1 MPSAC
6 SGPASNPADLFAA
19 KETRRGAALSTAKP
33 HEKPQSPVTRVA
45 ETAEERRAIRRHIL
59 FTIAVVCALSLAWKL
74 LHVIEI
80 VYVSALFAVV
90 LMPVVQRISTCQIR
104 GWSLPRPAAIGL
116 LLTTVALII
125 TLFLVL
131 GLPPVLRDMRQ
142 FSADLPEKIPI
153 VVAKIKHLPMA
164 DKFGVDSLTERL
176 QSALGSTT
184 TFLIAS
190 FPKWAAR
197 IFDIAA
203 AFFLCIYFMLEGE
216 HAYAYLLAFF
226 RPRSRERLAATLQI
240 AEQRMSKWLLG
251 QGALMLIL
259 GVCST
264 VAFYFLHV
272 RYFFLLG
279 VLMGLFNII
288 PVAGG
293 IITILLA
300 GGVAALDSWQK
311 MAGVFIFYFF
321 YVQIENG
328 YLTPRIM
335 RTSVDLMGLSVLIA
349 LLVGSSLAG
358 VTGALV
364 AVPTAALV
372 AVLMDEYMVQKDAE
386 AQALASEYKAPDP
399 EESPIP

>member
-1 MPSAC
+1 M
-6 SGPASNPADLFAA
+6 
-19 KETRRGAALSTAKP
+19 KRERGAALSTAKAN
-33 HEKPQSPVTRVA
+33 EKSQGTVTHVA

-59 FTIAVVCALSLAWKL
+59 FTIAVFCTLGLAWKL

-90 LMPVVQRISTCQIR
+90 LMPIVQRISNCQIR

-116 LLTTVALII
+116 LLTTVVLLLTA
-125 TLFLVL
+125 FFVL
-131 GLPPVLRDMRQ
+131 GLPPVLHDMRQ
-142 FSADLPEKIPI
+142 FSADLPERIPI
-153 VVAKIKHLPMA
+153 FVARIKHLPMA
-164 DKFGVDSLTERL
+164 DKFGVDSLSEKL

-190 FPKWAAR
+190 FPTWAER
-197 IFDIAA
+197 IFDIGA

-216 HAYAYLLAFF
+216 RAYAYLLAFF
-226 RPRSRERLAATLQI
+226 RPKSRERLAATLQI

-251 QGALMLIL
+251 QCSLMLIL
-259 GVCST
+259 GVCS
-264 VAFYFLHV
+264 VIAFYLLHV

-293 IITILLA
+293 ITTILLA

-321 YVQIENG
+321 YLQIENG
-328 YLTPRIM
+328 YLVPRIM
-335 RTSVDLMGLSVLIA
+335 GTSVDLMGLTILIA
-349 LLVGSSLAG
+349 LLIGSALAG

-386 AQALASEYKAPDP
+386 AQVLAPEYKPPEP
-399 EESPIP
+399 EESPLP

>member
-1 MPSAC
+1 MKHER
-6 SGPASNPADLFAA
+6 GP
-19 KETRRGAALSTAKP
+19 ALSTAKS
-33 HEKPQSPVTRVA
+33 HEKSHATVTRVA
-45 ETAEERRAIRRHIL
+45 ETADERRSIRRHIL
-59 FTIAVVCALSLAWKL
+59 FTVAVICALGIAWKL

-116 LLTTVALII
+116 LLTTVVLLLTAFFLI
-125 TLFLVL
+125 

-142 FSADLPEKIPI
+142 FSDDLPKRIPI
-153 VVAKIKHLPMA
+153 VVDKIKHLPMA
-164 DKFGVDSLTERL
+164 DKFGMDSLTERL
-176 QSALGSTT
+176 QSILGSTT
-184 TFLIAS
+184 SFLIAS

-197 IFDIAA
+197 IVDIGA

-226 RPRSRERLAATLQI
+226 RPKSRERLAATLQI

-251 QGALMLIL
+251 QSALMLIL
-259 GVCST
+259 GVTST
-264 VAFYFLHV
+264 IVFYALHV

-279 VLMGLFNII
+279 ILMGLFNII

-293 IITILLA
+293 VITILLA

-311 MAGVFIFYFF
+311 MVGVFIFYFF

-349 LLVGSSLAG
+349 LLVGSALAG

-386 AQALASEYKAPDP
+386 AQALASEYRAPEP
-399 EESPIP
+399 EESPIA

>member
-1 MPSAC
+1 MQHER
-6 SGPASNPADLFAA
+6 GP
-19 KETRRGAALSTAKP
+19 ALSTAKP
-33 HEKPQSPVTRVA
+33 HEKSHTTVTRIA
-45 ETAEERRAIRRHIL
+45 ETADERRSIRRHIL
-59 FTIAVVCALSLAWKL
+59 FTVAIICALGIAWKL

-80 VYVSALFAVV
+80 IYVSALFAVV

-116 LLTTVALII
+116 LLTTVALLLTAFFII
-125 TLFLVL
+125 

-142 FSADLPEKIPI
+142 FSNDLPVRIPI

-164 DKFGVDSLTERL
+164 DKFGLDDSLTDKI
-176 QSALGSTT
+176 QSILGSTT

-197 IFDIAA
+197 IVDIGA

-226 RPRSRERLAATLQI
+226 RPKSRERLAATLQI

-264 VAFYFLHV
+264 IAFYLLHV

-335 RTSVDLMGLSVLIA
+335 RTSVDLMGLSVLVA
-349 LLVGSSLAG
+349 LLVGSALAG

-386 AQALASEYKAPDP
+386 AQALASEYRAPEP
-399 EESPIP
+399 EESPLA

>member
-1 MPSAC
+1 
-6 SGPASNPADLFAA
+6 
-19 KETRRGAALSTAKP
+19 
-33 HEKPQSPVTRVA
+33 VTRIA
-45 ETAEERRAIRRHIL
+45 ETAEERRAIRRHIM
-59 FTIAVVCALSLAWKL
+59 FTIAVICAMGIAWKL

-80 VYVSALFAVV
+80 IYVSALFAVV
-90 LMPVVQRISTCQIR
+90 LMPIVQRISTCQIR

-116 LLTTVALII
+116 LLTTVALLLTAFFII
-125 TLFLVL
+125 

-142 FSADLPEKIPI
+142 FSDDLPQKIPI

-164 DKFGVDSLTERL
+164 EKLGSDSLTEKL
-176 QSALGSTT
+176 QSILGSTT
-184 TFLIAS
+184 SFLIAS

-197 IFDIAA
+197 IFDIGA

-226 RPRSRERLAATLQI
+226 RPKSRERLAATLQI

-264 VAFYFLHV
+264 IAFYLLHV

-279 VLMGLFNII
+279 ILMGLFNII

-349 LLVGSSLAG
+349 LLVGSALAG

-386 AQALASEYKAPDP
+386 AQALASEYKAPEPEP
-399 EESPIP
+399 EESPIAEYSRDA

>member
-1 MPSAC
+1 M
-6 SGPASNPADLFAA
+6 
-19 KETRRGAALSTAKP
+19 KHERGAALSNAKP
-33 HEKPQSPVTRVA
+33 QEKSQATITRIA
-45 ETAEERRAIRRHIL
+45 ETAEERRAVRRHIL
-59 FTIAVVCALSLAWKL
+59 FTIAVICFLGIAWKL

-90 LMPVVQRISTCQIR
+90 LMPIVQRISTVR
-104 GWSLPRPAAIGL
+104 VAGKSLPRPAAIGL
-116 LLTTVALII
+116 LLTTVA
-125 TLFLVL
+125 VL
-131 GLPPVLRDMRQ
+131 LTVFFIVGLPPVLHDMRQ
-142 FSADLPEKIPI
+142 FSNDLPEKIPI
-153 VVAKIKHLPMA
+153 VVAKIKRLPMA
-164 DKFGVDSLTERL
+164 DKFGLDSLTERL
-176 QSALGSTT
+176 QSILGSTT

-226 RPRSRERLAATLQI
+226 RPKSRERLAATLQI

-259 GVCST
+259 GVSST
-264 VAFYFLHV
+264 IAFYLLHV

-279 VLMGLFNII
+279 ILMGLFNII

-335 RTSVDLMGLSVLIA
+335 RTSVDLMGLSVLVA
-349 LLVGSSLAG
+349 LLVGSALAG

-386 AQALASEYKAPDP
+386 AQALASEYQAPIPD
-399 EESPIP
+399 ESPTH